1 MTYPEDEGFEESG
14 ESDTPRTV
22 YRRRAYYE
30 WCCKQIPKED
40 EEKDFDGSRK
50 YPKKRQKLTN
60 QKLKFD
66 EETIAR
72 NYEVWNNALQPDG
85 RVRVPKKHTGDL
97 RETLNYIAATLN
109 IMQGSLKALTPGSYI
124 ITFQHFTKPPG
135 WIPSE
140 EDTACPIYCTVC
152 SDLLD
157 MRDVGHSCKE
167 CGIPC
172 CRRCEE
178 GPDEECWICRSEEWD
193 KEQERRKKLD
203 LPPLEV
209 SLLSRRS
216 QQLLYLDTKFPPDDL
231 PEAPH
236 DISDRDEY
244 DFFPFIEPTYQD
256 PQAQRNE
263 HARQQIRKNEAAR
276 IREAF
281 FERQRLQRLSQY
293 DDQGKW
299 VGKGLAIWNTSRLTP
314 AGTSVPK
321 RFAPQHP
328 DGSRRMPGRD
338 EATAVRKD
346 SARLPAA
353 REIISG
359 EQWQVWYPKLNEDD
373 KNEKASWVSS
383 FGQYKWKPHEIIRI
397 FMKVKNRHTTL

>member
-1 MTYPEDEGFEESG
+1 MECHSSIAGKSVIEAVAKKQQCVRKRSNAVDDFNIRMTYPEDEEDLITTPR

-22 YRRRAYYE
+22 DRRRGYYE
-30 WCCKQIPKED
+30 MCCKQIPKED
-40 EEKDFDGSRK
+40 KEKDFDGSRK

-66 EETIAR
+66 EETIKR
-72 NYEVWNNALQPDG
+72 NYEVWNNSLQPDG
-85 RVRVPKKHTGDL
+85 RVRVPKKHTRDL

-140 EDTACPIYCTVC
+140 EDTACPIYCMVC
-152 SDLLD
+152 SDLLE
-157 MRDVGHSCKE
+157 MRDVGHGCKG
-167 CGIPC
+167 CLIPC

-178 GPDEECWICRSEEWD
+178 GPDEECWICRRDEWN
-193 KEQERRKKLD
+193 KEQERREKLD

-236 DISDRDEY
+236 DIFDRDEY

-263 HARQQIRKNEAAR
+263 HARQEMRKDEVAR
-276 IREAF
+276 IGSAF
-281 FERQRLQRLSQY
+281 FERQRLQRLSQ
-293 DDQGKW
+293 
-299 VGKGLAIWNTSRLTP
+299 
-314 AGTSVPK
+314 
-321 RFAPQHP
+321 
-328 DGSRRMPGRD
+328 
-338 EATAVRKD
+338 
-346 SARLPAA
+346 
-353 REIISG
+353 
-359 EQWQVWYPKLNEDD
+359 YPKLNEDD